1 MKLTVKSIGVPKGTV
16 LRYWNLSNW
25 AEFVAPCYFDGNG
38 PGTVLQ
44 QTSIGFDIAYLQV
57 FVALCYNGT
66 LCIVPRVNR
75 VDPSA
80 ITAIIADEGVNMTA
94 GVPSELMNWL
104 QYGNREALARSTKW
118 KTICMGGEAVTI
130 ALLELQALLGPKPS
144 PRFFHIY
151 GPTETTITATSA
163 EVFYE
168 PHTSEPLCVG
178 KPFPNYTAYVLDE
191 QLRPLPPGVQG
202 EVCFGGAGVASGY
215 LGNETLT
222 AEKFVNDAFAP
233 ASFKSRGWATLH
245 RTGDKGRW
253 RKDGSG
259 LQIEGRRTG
268 DTQHKLRGFRID
280 LQEVEKVMLK
290 EAGGVLNQV
299 VVTVRRKEPDSPEFL
314 VAHAQFHP
322 NHCHEDPHSE
332 QLFLNSLASRL
343 PLPQYMRPSITLPLK
358 DVPVTTSGKLNR
370 RAFAAIPLPE
380 NSNYFDH
387 EVGGVDTSAIDL
399 TETEAWLK
407 EMWERVISK
416 DIISTHQVVTD
427 TDFFHVGG
435 TSMLLLQLQAETR
448 QKFELQVPLVQ
459 LFASST
465 LGSMARLIDQSAK
478 ADSQMAAI
486 VDWDTETAILPQTQA
501 ALTSVAGRATNT
513 PPRVIVL
520 TGATGLL
527 GQGILR
533 KLIADP
539 SIERIHCLAVR
550 NAKARAFRLPPVL
563 ASDKVVLHEGDL
575 TLPRLGLS
583 EVVMRT
589 VFESTDRIIH
599 NGADT
604 SHLKTYQSLRSPNLQ
619 STKEIVNMCL
629 IIGKKIPIHYIS
641 TASVLQYSG
650 LDEFGEESASGYPP
664 PPDAFEGYSASKWA
678 SEKYLNKVYEY
689 QGSDVRWPIWIHRP
703 TGILRSDGDDRV
715 GGEILPTLLKYCEL
729 INAVPHVSNIRGFIN
744 LVPLERVVEILL
756 DEMLANIPEQPLLR
770 FCHATGDIDIPLTG
784 LKSYVEAKTGKSAVQ
799 LSPAE
804 FARRAAEVG
813 MDKMLVSFFES
824 LSSMPPLTWPRLTQ
838 GQSGLKITQN

>member
-1 MKLTVKSIGVPKGTV
+1 M
-16 LRYWNLSNW
+16 SNW

-57 FVALCYNGT
+57 FVALCYGGT
-66 LCIVPRVNR
+66 LCIVPRAKR

-80 ITAIIADEGVNMTA
+80 ITSIIADENVNMTA

-104 QYGNREALARSTKW
+104 QYGNREALARSTQW
-118 KTICMGGEAVTI
+118 RTICMGGEAVTI

-168 PHTSEPLCVG
+168 RETSEPLCVG
-178 KPFPNYTAYVLDE
+178 KPFPNYTSYVLDE
-191 QLRPLPPGVQG
+191 QLRPLPPGIQG
-202 EVCFGGAGVASGY
+202 EVCFGGAGVAAGY

-222 AEKFVNDAFAP
+222 ADKFVDDAFAP
-233 ASFKSRGWATLH
+233 TSFKSRGWSTLH

-253 RKDGSG
+253 RKDGTG

-322 NHCHEDPHSE
+322 SHYYEDPHSE
-332 QLFLNSLASRL
+332 QLFLNSIASRL

-358 DVPVTTSGKLNR
+358 DLPVTTSGKLNR

-380 NSNYFDH
+380 NSKFSDH
-387 EVGGVDTSAIDL
+387 GIGGVDTSAIDL
-399 TETEAWLK
+399 TVTEAWLK

-416 DIISTHQVVTD
+416 DIISTHQIVTD

-435 TSMLLLQLQAETR
+435 TSMLLLRLQAEIR
-448 QKFELQVPLVQ
+448 QKFDFQVPLVQ
-459 LFASST
+459 MFASST
-465 LGSMARLIDQSAK
+465 LRSMAKLIDQNAK
-478 ADSQMAAI
+478 IESQLATI
-486 VDWDTETAILPQTQA
+486 VNWDIETVISPQTKA
-501 ALTSVAGRATNT
+501 ALITAAGHATKI

-527 GQGILR
+527 GRGIVR

-539 SIERIHCLAVR
+539 SIERVHCLAVR
-550 NAKARAFRLPPVL
+550 NAKARASTLPLEL
-563 ASDKVVLHEGDL
+563 ANEKVILHDGDL
-575 TLPRLGLS
+575 TLPHLGLS
-583 EVVMRT
+583 EVDVRT
-589 VFESTDRIIH
+589 IFESADCIVH

-604 SHLKTYQSLRSPNLQ
+604 SHLRTYQSLRSANFQ
-619 STKEIVNMCL
+619 STKGIVDMCL
-629 IIGKKIPIHYIS
+629 MVGKMIPIHYIS

-650 LDEFGEESASGYPP
+650 LDEFREESSSAYPP
-664 PPDAFEGYSASKWA
+664 PPDAFDGYSASKWA
-678 SEKYLNKVYEY
+678 SEKYLTKVYEY
-689 QGSDVRWPIWIHRP
+689 QGSGGRWPIWIHRP
-703 TGILRSDGDDRV
+703 TGIMRNEGDDGD
-715 GGEILPTLLKYCEL
+715 GGEILPTLLKYCKL
-729 INAVPHVSNIRGFIN
+729 INAVPQLSNIRGFIN
-744 LVPLERVVEILL
+744 LVPMDRVVQILL
-756 DEMLANIPEQPLLR
+756 DEMLANIPQQPILR
-770 FCHATGDIDIPLTG
+770 ICHATGDVDIPLIG
-784 LKSYVEAKTGKSAVQ
+784 LKSYVDTKTGKSALQV
-799 LSPAE
+799 SPAE
-804 FARRAAEVG
+804 FATRAAEAG
-813 MDKMLVSFFES
+813 MDKILVSFFES
-824 LSSMPPLTWPRLTQ
+824 LSSMRPLTWPRLTR
-838 GQSGLKITQN
+838 G